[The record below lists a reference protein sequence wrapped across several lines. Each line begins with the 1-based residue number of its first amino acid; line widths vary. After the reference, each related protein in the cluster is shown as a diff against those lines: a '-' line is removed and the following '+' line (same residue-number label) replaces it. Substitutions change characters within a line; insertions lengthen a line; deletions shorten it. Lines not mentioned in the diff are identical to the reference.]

1 MNRNGRF
8 DTNGVVGDFD
18 NNNNFITNVT
28 ETGDPEWV
36 GVLQH
41 PDQPY
46 GPNNPFVARY
56 AFIAV
61 PIGNA
66 LDLNAIHNQVLDES
80 QLGFGNKV
88 VQVNP
93 PLSGPGNDVFLRNQG
108 VGSWEI
114 NLAAFLADLNTNQWD
129 PPTTENPANNPYKY
143 QEWNNRNNQGVAF
156 EDARAL
162 LAYRYGNNYLALS
175 PASRLFSNF
184 GALRFD
190 NIDGYSDGPLQTTP
204 APINEAGIV
213 ANRDTPTLPWAGADN
228 TNQFFSVDDLFDSS
242 KELNQE
248 GISGAQITAGN
259 DLATRLQATGANFST
274 YDRSSSRPRSGP
286 ELAPSPPPLAQ
297 LRNANRLGTF
307 QDLAPKKSPARS
319 ALEYAP
325 TQQDGLPHRKFAS
338 GFCPSLAPV
347 ARCCDRFRGFATP
360 TPSLIGPYRG
370 N

>member
-1 MNRNGRF
+1 M
-8 DTNGVVGDFD
+8 
-18 NNNNFITNVT
+18 
-28 ETGDPEWV
+28 GDPEWV

-66 LDLNAIHNQVLDES
+66 LDLNAIYNQVLDDS
-80 QLGFGNKV
+80 QLGFGNKG

-93 PLSGPGNDVFLRNQG
+93 PRSGPGNDVFLRNQG

-156 EDARAL
+156 DDARAL
-162 LAYRYGNNYLALS
+162 LAYRYGNNYLSLN
-175 PASRLFSNF
+175 PASRLFPNLGVSF
-184 GALRFD
+184 RFD

-204 APINEAGIV
+204 APINEAGIL
-213 ANRDTPTLPWAGADN
+213 ANRDNPTLPWAGADN

-248 GISGAQITAGN
+248 GISAAQITAGN
-259 DLATRLQATGANFST
+259 DLATRLQAAGANFST
-274 YDRSSSRPRSGP
+274 YDRYTYYRLLSQMGVGSRRSR
-286 ELAPSPPPLAQ
+286 ENS
-297 LRNANRLGTF
+297 T
-307 QDLAPKKSPARS
+307 SI
-319 ALEYAP
+319 
-325 TQQDGLPHRKFAS
+325 T
-338 GFCPSLAPV
+338 
-347 ARCCDRFRGFATP
+347 
-360 TPSLIGPYRG
+360 
-370 N
+370 